1 MRGREEGSWES
12 GRADGS
18 MGGGLMG
25 VWGRVCGEGRRA
37 DGRVGGGLRE
47 SGRRADGRVG
57 GGLMGEWGEG

>member
-1 MRGREEGSWES
+1 MWGREEGSWES

-37 DGRVGGGLRE
+37 DGRVGGGL
-47 SGRRADGRVG
+47 
-57 GGLMGEWGEG
+57 MGEWEEG